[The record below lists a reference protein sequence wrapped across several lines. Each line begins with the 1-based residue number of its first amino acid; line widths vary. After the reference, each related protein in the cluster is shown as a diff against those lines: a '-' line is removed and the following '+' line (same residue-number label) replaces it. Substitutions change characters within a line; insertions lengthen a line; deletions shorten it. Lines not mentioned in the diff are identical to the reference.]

1 VARWPTP
8 VPRRRRTLL
17 KPPAEILRFLQA
29 SLVTPV
35 PRDHTQSDSEFLR
48 RRVAAG
54 ITLLV
59 GSVVL
64 GIGLTREPGSTDFYL
79 LTVLLAVVW
88 AVGAFLS
95 GPLHLGW
102 AHTRSGER
110 HARPVLQPF
119 LLGVLAVGVFCGGA
133 VLVAQVPILRDL
145 VNDVLDY
152 ARFASLPVVA
162 VITLINGVAEELFFR
177 GALFAAIGRRR
188 AVLFST
194 LLYATA
200 TAATLNVMLVFA
212 ALVLGTIVGLQRRVT
227 GGVLGPIIT
236 HLTWSLSMLFILPPL
251 ITAFTPAG

>member
-1 VARWPTP
+1 M
-8 VPRRRRTLL
+8 
-17 KPPAEILRFLQA
+17 
-29 SLVTPV
+29 
-35 PRDHTQSDSEFLR
+35 
-48 RRVAAG
+48 
-54 ITLLV
+54 
-59 GSVVL
+59 VL
-64 GIGLTREPGSTDFYL
+64 GVGLTREPGSTDFYV

-119 LLGVLAVGVFCGGA
+119 LLGVLAVGVFCAGA
-133 VLVAQVPILRDL
+133 VLVAQVPPLRDL
-145 VNDVLDY
+145 VNEVLDY

-162 VITLINGVAEELFFR
+162 VITLINGIAEELFFR
-177 GALFAAIGRRR
+177 GALFAAIGRKH

-194 LLYATA
+194 LLYAAA